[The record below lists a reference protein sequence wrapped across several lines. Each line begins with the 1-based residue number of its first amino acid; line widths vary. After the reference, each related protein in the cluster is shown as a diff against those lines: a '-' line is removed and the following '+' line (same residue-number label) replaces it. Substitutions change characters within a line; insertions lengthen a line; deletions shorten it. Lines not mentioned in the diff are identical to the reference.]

1 MRWRFWLAGLVAA
14 GAAFAGQPVRVGV
27 FSLFRPQRL
36 VVKPAAAEV
45 LRVEIDG
52 RAVYLEGAQS
62 AAFRRVDDAV
72 DCFLR
77 RELVTARRARVG
89 ARDGGAVNFLLSVP
103 GRIERRFHGTLEI
116 ASRAGALEAVVSL
129 DLETAVASV
138 VAAESPPGAPLE
150 ARKAQAVVARSY
162 YLATRGRHS
171 GFDFCDTTH
180 CQFLREPASDESAAR
195 ETAGLALLCRWEPV
209 AALYSASCGGRTK
222 SLEEIGLPAEGYP
235 YYSVDCEACWRQARD
250 RREAREWTARF
261 SGPDAER
268 LRARPQSEAVRLE
281 IVRRL
286 GWSAL
291 PGNNYQIEREEDAVV
306 LRGRGSGHGV
316 GLCQQGAAAMAAAG
330 VDFRV
335 ILNRY
340 FPATTIAVR

>member
-1 MRWRFWLAGLVAA
+1 MRRFWLAGLVAA

-77 RELVTARRARVG
+77 REPVTARRARVG

-103 GRIERRFHGTLEI
+103 GRIERRFHGMLEVV
-116 ASRAGALEAVVSL
+116 SRGGALEAVVSL

-138 VAAESPPGAPLE
+138 AAAESPPGAPLE

-195 ETAGLALLCRWEPV
+195 ETPGLALLCRWEPV

-235 YYSVDCEACWRQARD
+235 YYSVDCEACRRQARD

>member
-1 MRWRFWLAGLVAA
+1 MNWRFALASLVAG

-62 AAFRRVDDAV
+62 AAFRRVSDSV
-72 DCFLR
+72 DCFVR
-77 RELVTARRARVG
+77 RELVTARRARVA
-89 ARDGGAVNFLLSVP
+89 ARDGGAANFLLSVP
-103 GRIERRFHGTLEI
+103 GRIERRFRGTLEV
-116 ASRAGALEAVVSL
+116 ASRGGALEAVVSL
-129 DLETAVASV
+129 DIETAVASV
-138 VAAESPPGAPLE
+138 VAAESPPGAPIE
-150 ARKAQAVVARSY
+150 ALKAQAVVARSY
-162 YLATRGRHS
+162 YLATRGRHA

-195 ETAGLALLCRWEPV
+195 ETAGLALLYQREPV

-222 SLEEIGLPAEGYP
+222 SLEEIRLPAEGYP
-235 YYSVDCEACWRQARD
+235 YYSVDCAAC

-261 SGPDAER
+261 SGPDAQR

-291 PGNNYQIEREEDAVV
+291 PGNNYQIEPEEDAVV
-306 LRGRGSGHGV
+306 LRGRGAGHGV
-316 GLCQQGAAAMAAAG
+316 GLCQQGAAAMAATG

>member
-1 MRWRFWLAGLVAA
+1 MSWRFALASLVAA
-14 GAAFAGQPVRVGV
+14 GAAFAGQPVRAGV

-62 AAFRRVDDAV
+62 AALRRVDDAI

-77 RELVTARRARVG
+77 RELVTARRARVAG
-89 ARDGGAVNFLLSVP
+89 RDGGAVNFALAVP
-103 GRIERRFHGTLEI
+103 GRIERRFRGTLEV
-116 ASRAGALEAVVSL
+116 ASRGGTLEAVVSL

-138 VAAESPPGAPLE
+138 VAAESPPGALPE
-150 ARKAQAVVARSY
+150 ALKAQAVVARSY
-162 YLATRGRHS
+162 YLATRGRHA

-195 ETAGLALLCRWEPV
+195 ETAGLALLYQREPV

-222 SLEEIGLPAEGYP
+222 SLEEIGLPAEAYP
-235 YYSVDCEACWRQARD
+235 YYSVDCDAC

-261 SGPDAER
+261 SGPDATR
-268 LRARPQSEAVRLE
+268 LRARPQSETVRLE

-291 PGNNYQIEREEDAVV
+291 PGNNYRIEPEAGAVV
-306 LRGRGSGHGV
+306 LRGRGAGHGA
-316 GLCQQGAAAMAAAG
+316 GLCQKGAAAMAGTG

-340 FPATTIAVR
+340 FPATTIAAR

>member
-1 MRWRFWLAGLVAA
+1 M
-14 GAAFAGQPVRVGV
+14 RVGV

-62 AAFRRVDDAV
+62 AAFRRVDDAM
-72 DCFLR
+72 DCFVR
-77 RELVTARRARVG
+77 RELVTARRARVAG
-89 ARDGGAVNFLLSVP
+89 RDGGAANFLLSVP
-103 GRIERRFHGTLEI
+103 GSIERRFRGTLEV

-129 DLETAVASV
+129 DIETAVASV
-138 VAAESPPGAPLE
+138 VAAESPPGAPFE
-150 ARKAQAVVARSY
+150 ALKAQAVVARSY
-162 YLATRGRHS
+162 YLATRGRHA

-195 ETAGLALLCRWEPV
+195 ETAGLALLYQREPV

-235 YYSVDCEACWRQARD
+235 YYSVDCEAC

-261 SGPDAER
+261 SGPDAAASAGASAIGDRASGNCSPAGLER
-268 LRARPQSEAVRLE
+268 AARKQLPDRAGSGRRGAARK
-281 IVRRL
+281 RL
-286 GWSAL
+286 GARRG
-291 PGNNYQIEREEDAVV
+291 PVPA
-306 LRGRGSGHGV
+306 GRGGDGRHGRRFSSYPESLLSGDNH
-316 GLCQQGAAAMAAAG
+316 CSE
-330 VDFRV
+330 
-335 ILNRY
+335 
-340 FPATTIAVR
+340 VRNEFDTA

>member
-1 MRWRFWLAGLVAA
+1 MRWRFALAGLVAA

-77 RELVTARRARVG
+77 RELVAARRARVG

-103 GRIERRFHGTLEI
+103 GRIERRFQGTLEV
-116 ASRAGALEAVVSL
+116 ASRGGALEAVVSL
-129 DLETAVASV
+129 DIETAVASV
-138 VAAESPPGAPLE
+138 AAAESPPGAPPE
-150 ARKAQAVVARSY
+150 ALKAQAVVARSY
-162 YLATRGRHS
+162 YLATRGRHA

-180 CQFLREPASDESAAR
+180 CQFLRDPALDTSAAR
-195 ETAGLALLCRWEPV
+195 ETAGLMLLCRAAPV

-222 SLEEIGLPAEGYP
+222 SLEEIGLPARGYP
-235 YYSVDCEACWRQARD
+235 YYSVDCEAC

-268 LRARPQSEAVRLE
+268 LRARPRSEAVRLE

-286 GWSAL
+286 GWNAL
-291 PGNNYQIEREEDAVV
+291 PGNNYQIEGEEDGVL

-316 GLCQQGAAAMAAAG
+316 GLCQQGAAAMAATG
-330 VDFRV
+330 VDFRG